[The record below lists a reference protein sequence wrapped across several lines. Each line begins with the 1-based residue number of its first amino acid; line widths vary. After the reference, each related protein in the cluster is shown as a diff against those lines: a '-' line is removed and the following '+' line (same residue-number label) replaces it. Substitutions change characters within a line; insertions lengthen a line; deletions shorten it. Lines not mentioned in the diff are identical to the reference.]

1 MKPNLHPVVLSLLL
15 AFTAV
20 SARAAEAD
28 VTGTNQIHGIVG
40 FSNVDPD
47 IRARLGPPGDEG
59 MGSFVVFAY
68 TEGPD
73 TLQTTKF
80 IVAADKLSEPYDL
93 TVSADDTART
103 FSLYAYLALDAD
115 SEEYWTT
122 TKSSAPITRNP
133 PAVEVNLDD
142 CVALLEIRYQRA
154 DGTPVA
160 AEGGRVTVYE
170 TGPPYGMRARS
181 LRQPPGREV
190 NHLVVPS
197 GVELRVEVEVDTG
210 SDIYLDRQ
218 THRETMVGTFACDEK
233 PTLVVTI
240 PDAGGLGNIT
250 GQFNLV
256 GELELPTEGYLELL
270 GRPVVKAAGPLG
282 NQRYAAVAA
291 DWPGPD
297 AARTF
302 TLENLA
308 PSTDTELWSLAAEMH
323 FGEGYRFE
331 YFRTPGL
338 GEGTNNP
345 GVVVT
350 AGAAADLGGAFEM
363 LPAKLTGRITLVG
376 PPEIDGRQSGLRGI
390 VRASDYD
397 ADQNGIP
404 DSIGAVG
411 ISGSYVVAAGV
422 DELAAGATHS
432 AAGGLGIASYAGGFN
447 PDSAAIEGDY
457 ILALGSLYN
466 QTAIWRQDG
475 LNLALEHPGTNGAP
489 FVSQSVYVQEDQP
502 WQGELAAGGDATRD
516 LRYGFAEVCLR
527 IRSVTP
533 FFYPRVVGS
542 SGFLNGLDWE
552 KNSRA
557 YHVTLTGASA
567 PPYTREAATNEA
579 IVTMYLPEG
588 TYKLSPA
595 LSVPD
600 AEGEVSEVQLA
611 PIDLTV
617 KAQER
622 LCIEDSLRIVIT
634 GPTCATN
641 FGFLTFAEVFS
652 KEATLT
658 NLSLTT
664 RPQDYPGIRLGYSDI
679 RILEPV
685 GVARTSL
692 RTGHGLFFYFDGY
705 TDHPEYYSNMVITAV
720 ARDNQGRVA
729 TREILA
735 HFDFAP
741 PTLNCPSDITV
752 DTSNPSGAVVE
763 FEVSATDDS
772 PSPVWK
778 VVCDPP
784 SGSLF
789 PIGSTL
795 VQCTAVD
802 ACYNTNQCSFL
813 VTVRPPTT
821 ECVLQVAA
829 SSASPPMLTLTWDCG
844 GILQGAS
851 DLNGPWI
858 DISDAASPYQLPA
871 DGPLQFFRVCVS
883 GECSGNVV
891 GSCSPPGLLAYEPFD
906 YDTGS
911 PLSGLNGGSGFSG
924 AWAATIAGDS
934 YTIGSGSLGFAPL
947 CSSGARMT
955 GTPGHTQ
962 MVRTLGSGFGEP
974 GTVRYF
980 SFLLRP
986 EGVLNG
992 GDLGGFHGLALAGGP
1007 GGDSLFVG
1015 KPGGADGGVLA
1026 PYVLEQVGGAGQVLS
1041 EVAPAIDETA
1051 LLVVKAEF
1059 ADGVDTFTLYVNP
1072 LPGAPELP
1080 AGVQKTDLDVG
1091 LGSGLMIYSGGG
1103 FSIDEIRVGETF
1115 ESVSPFR

>member
-1 MKPNLHPVVLSLLL
+1 MKPNLHLLVLSLFL
-15 AFTAV
+15 AFTARL
-20 SARAAEAD
+20 AHAAEAD

-73 TLQTTKF
+73 TIQTTKF

-93 TVSADDTART
+93 TVSADDTPRT
-103 FSLYAYLALDAD
+103 FNLYAYLALDAD

-160 AEGGRVTVYE
+160 AAGGRVTVFE

-181 LRQPPGREV
+181 VRQPPGREV

-197 GVELRVEVEVDTG
+197 GVELRVEIEVDTG
-210 SDIYLDRQ
+210 SDIYVDRQ
-218 THRETMVGTFACDEK
+218 TYRETLVGTFACDEK

-240 PDAGGLGNIT
+240 PDSEGLGGIT
-250 GQFNLV
+250 GQINLV

-308 PSTDTELWSLAAEMH
+308 PSTDTELWTLAAEMH

-350 AGAAADLGGAFEM
+350 AGAPADLGNAFEM

-376 PPEIDGRQSGLRGI
+376 PPEIDARQSGLRGI

-397 ADQNGIP
+397 ADLNGIP

-432 AAGGLGIASYAGGFN
+432 AAGGLAIASYAGGFN
-447 PDSAAIEGDY
+447 PDTASIEGDY

-489 FVSQSVYVQEDQP
+489 FISQSVYVQEDQP
-502 WQGELAAGGDATRD
+502 WQGELAAGGEATQD
-516 LRYGFAEVCLR
+516 LRYGLAEVCLR

-533 FFYPRVVGS
+533 FFYPRVIGSVGS
-542 SGFLNGLDWE
+542 LDGLDWE
-552 KNSRA
+552 KNKRS

-567 PPYTREAATNEA
+567 PPYDRAAATNEA

-588 TYKLSPA
+588 TYRLNPA
-595 LSVPD
+595 ISVPD

-611 PIDLTV
+611 PVEITV
-617 KAQER
+617 RAQER
-622 LCIEDSLRIVIT
+622 VCVEDSLRIVFT
-634 GPTCATN
+634 GPTCSTN
-641 FGFLTFAEVFS
+641 YGFLTFADVFS

-664 RPQDYPGIRLGYSDI
+664 RSQDYPGIRLGYSDI

-685 GVARTSL
+685 GVARTTL

-705 TDHPEYYSNMVITAV
+705 TDHPEYYSNLVITAV

-741 PTLNCPSDITV
+741 PILNCPADITV
-752 DTSNPSGAVVE
+752 DTGNPAGAAVE
-763 FEVSATDDS
+763 FEVTATDDS
-772 PSPVWK
+772 PSPVWQ
-778 VVCDPP
+778 VTCDPP
-784 SGSLF
+784 SGSFF
-789 PIGSTL
+789 PVGSTR

-802 ACYNTNQCSFL
+802 ACWNTNRCSFL
-813 VTVRPPTT
+813 VTVRPPST
-821 ECVLQVAA
+821 ECTLNVAMTSDSPAMLVL
-829 SSASPPMLTLTWDCG
+829 SWDCG
-844 GILQGAS
+844 GVLQGAS
-851 DLNGPWI
+851 DLNGPWQNI
-858 DISDAASPYQLPA
+858 PDATSPYVAPT
-871 DGPLQFFRVCVS
+871 GEPLRFFRVCVS
-883 GECSGNVV
+883 GDCSGTVAGN
-891 GSCSPPGLLAYEPFD
+891 CNPPGLLAYEPFD
-906 YDTGS
+906 YGVGD
-911 PLSGLNGGSGFSG
+911 PLSGLDGGSGFSG
-924 AWAATIAGDS
+924 GWAATIAGEN
-934 YTIGSGSLGFAPL
+934 YTIASGSLGFAPL
-947 CSSGARMT
+947 CNSGARMT
-955 GTPGHTQ
+955 GAPGHTQ
-962 MVRTLGSGFGEP
+962 MVRALSSSYGEP

-986 EGVLNG
+986 EGTLNE
-992 GDLGGFHGLALAGGP
+992 GDLGGFHGLALSGGP
-1007 GGDSLFVG
+1007 GGASLFIG

-1041 EVAPAIDETA
+1041 DVPPVIDETV

-1059 ADGVDTFTLYVNP
+1059 TAGADTFTLYVNP
-1072 LPGAPELP
+1072 LPGAPGP
-1080 AGVQKTDLDVG
+1080 AAGVQKADLDVG
-1091 LGSGLMIYSGGG
+1091 MSSELLVYSGGE
-1103 FSIDEIRVGETF
+1103 FSIDEIRVGETL
-1115 ESVSPFR
+1115 EAVTPFQ